1 MLEILHDYGI
11 MLLVGQYPQ
20 GPLGGLALTIII
32 ALLALIASFPLAV
45 LIGLARTSSV
55 APIRNVAMGY
65 TYVVRAIPLLLLIF
79 WTYFAVP
86 LITGVNISGFVT
98 MLVALVVYEG
108 AYLGEVV
115 RAGINAV
122 PKGQVEAARAIG
134 MSYGQCMRKIV
145 LPQALFNMLPS
156 ILNQFIMITK
166 NTSLAYLI
174 GTQEVTFAAYQ
185 INNQLLTQPFQVYA
199 LLAGFYFVLCF
210 SLSRLAKWLEDTIN
224 RKRLGTASA
233 ADDGLEVNA
242 VLVGQNK

>member
-1 MLEILHDYGI
+1 
-11 MLLVGQYPQ
+11 
-20 GPLGGLALTIII
+20 
-32 ALLALIASFPLAV
+32 
-45 LIGLARTSSV
+45 
-55 APIRNVAMGY
+55 MGY

-174 GTQEVTFAAYQ
+174 GHSGSDLRRLS
-185 INNQLLTQPFQVYA
+185 NQQPATDSAIPGLCTPGRFLLRVV
-199 LLAGFYFVLCF
+199 LLLESARQMAGRHHQSQAPGYCQ
-210 SLSRLAKWLEDTIN
+210 R
-224 RKRLGTASA
+224 RR
-233 ADDGLEVNA
+233 
-242 VLVGQNK
+242 

>member
-1 MLEILHDYGI
+1 MLDILHDYGI
-11 MLLVGQYPQ
+11 LLLLGQYPQ
-20 GPLGGLALTIII
+20 GPLGGLALTIIM

-45 LIGLARTSSV
+45 LIGLARTSSI
-55 APIRNVAMGY
+55 APIRNMAMGY

-86 LITGVNISGFVT
+86 LITGINISGFVT

-185 INNQLLTQPFQVYA
+185 INNQLLTQPFEVYA

-210 SLSRLAKWLEDTIN
+210 SLSRLAKWLEDSIN

-233 ADDGLEVNA
+233 KDDSVEENP
-242 VLVGQNK
+242 VLVGQPK